1 MPRNALQTTDAR
13 VTRDNERDRERSKRK
28 GLIKRDGTR
37 INQLKKK
44 KKKRLGKGSASVA
57 LTLKGIGGRD
67 KGDDSRRRCKMMKG
81 TG

>member
-44 KKKRLGKGSASVA
+44 KKKDLEKEVQA
-57 LTLKGIGGRD
+57 LL
-67 KGDDSRRRCKMMKG
+67 SL
-81 TG
+81 